1 MKTGDTALY
10 TLPPKEG
17 GHQISVNLVDSV
29 RGSFL
34 IRVELIRHKPD
45 FRWVGESELKPIPPA
60 ASENTIQ
67 QELFR

>member
-10 TLPPKEG
+10 KLPAKEG
-17 GHQISVNLVDSV
+17 GHLVRVNLVDSV

-34 IRVELIRHKPD
+34 IRVELVRHKPD
-45 FRWVGESELKPIPPA
+45 FRWVGVSELQPIPPA
-60 ASENTIQ
+60 ASENTVQ